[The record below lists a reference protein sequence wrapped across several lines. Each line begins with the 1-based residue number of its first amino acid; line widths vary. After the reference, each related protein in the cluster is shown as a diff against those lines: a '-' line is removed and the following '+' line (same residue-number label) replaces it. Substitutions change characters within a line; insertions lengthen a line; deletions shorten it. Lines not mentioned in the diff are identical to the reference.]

1 MSPPPTVWIRLNGRR
16 QEVPEG
22 LTVRG
27 LLDHLALADAT
38 VAVAV
43 DEAFVPRSDH
53 ATRRVLPEARVEIV
67 APMQG
72 G

>member
-1 MSPPPTVWIRLNGRR
+1 MSRASTVTIRLNGRPR
-16 QEVPEG
+16 EVPAN

-27 LLDHLALADAT
+27 LLDHLDLADAT

-43 DEAFVPRSDH
+43 DEAFVPRSHH